1 MSATRADVDP
11 VATIVR
17 EADFARYA
25 ASLFAPAEAR
35 PHLLALYAFD
45 AELARVRDIV
55 SEPLPGELRL
65 QWWRDALENPER
77 ADVVSHPVARALHAA
92 AEYGRLPTEA
102 LLGLIDA
109 RLDDLYDDPVPT
121 LTDLEARLGSTT
133 SVVIRLASL
142 IATGGRDPGGTDV
155 AGLGGVADG
164 IVRMLRSLP
173 RQAARGQILLPA
185 DRMAACGVSRERLLA
200 GQAEPGL
207 KTLVSEL
214 CRHARRRLS
223 EAREASRDLD
233 PAAAPAVLFL
243 ALVDPALA
251 RLERASDPLRGSP
264 DPARWRSLLKLWRA
278 SRRQPPF

>member
-1 MSATRADVDP
+1 MSATRADIDP

-25 ASLFAPAEAR
+25 AALFAPAEAR

-121 LTDLEARLGSTT
+121 LTDLEARLGATASA
-133 SVVIRLASL
+133 VIRLASL
-142 IATGGRDPGGTDV
+142 IAAGGRDPGGADV
-155 AGLGGVADG
+155 AGYGGVADG
-164 IVRMLRSLP
+164 IVRMLRLLP
-173 RQAARGQILLPA
+173 RHVARGQILLPT
-185 DRMAACGVSRERLLA
+185 DLMAKHAVTREQLISGTEARVR
-200 GQAEPGL
+200 EVVFE
-207 KTLVSEL
+207 LVA
-214 CRHARRRLS
+214 HARRRLS
-223 EAREASRDLD
+223 QARAALVTLDRAAEA
-233 PAAAPAVLFL
+233 AVLPL
-243 ALVDPALA
+243 AMVTPVLDRFEYAAVPLA
-251 RLERASDPLRGSP
+251 IAPNFS
-264 DPARWRSLLKLWRA
+264 RWRLLLRLWRA
-278 SRRQPPF
+278 NRRESPF

>member
-1 MSATRADVDP
+1 MSARPDADP
-11 VATIVR
+11 VAAIVR
-17 EADFARYA
+17 EADFTRYA
-25 ASLFAPAEAR
+25 AALFAPAEAR
-35 PHLLALYAFD
+35 PHILALYAFD

-92 AEYGRLPTEA
+92 ADYGRLPYDA

-121 LTDLEARLGSTT
+121 MTDLEARLGATA

-142 IATGGRDPGGTDV
+142 IAAGGRDPGGTDV
-155 AGLGGVADG
+155 AGFGGVADG
-164 IVRMLRSLP
+164 IARMLRLLP
-173 RQAARGQILLPA
+173 RHAARGQILLPA
-185 DRMAACGVSRERLLA
+185 DSMAACGVSREKLTS

-207 KTLVSEL
+207 KDLVSDL
-214 CRHARRRLS
+214 CRQGRLRLS
-223 EAREASRDLD
+223 EARAACRDLD
-233 PAAAPAVLFL
+233 PAAAPAVLPL
-243 ALVDPALA
+243 ALVGPALD
-251 RLERASDPLRGSP
+251 RLERASDPLRGP
-264 DPARWRSLLKLWRA
+264 PAPARWRILLKLWRA